1 MEKIAINIKRL
12 IHNLDSLGKIGCNRN
27 GGIDRALGSRADY
40 KARQWILDYWSNI
53 LGLEVHID
61 SIGNLWGMRNSGS
74 SLPPIVIGSHHD
86 AVPNGGHYDGALGV
100 LAATEIMQTYQ
111 EQEILTEHPL
121 YLVSFTGEEPNP
133 YNVSTLGSKV
143 LSGRLTTEDLQKL
156 THHDTGAPFSE
167 CLEEI
172 GGCLAETKTAKLTN
186 KDIGAFIELHIE
198 QGKRLYEH
206 RNSTAIVTCITGIYR
221 ENITIHGTANHGGT
235 TNMPDRHDALLTAC
249 ELNLA
254 FESLLLEENDKETV
268 GTIGFME
275 VFPNAVSIIPDKVQ
289 LTLEIRTCQPEKRK
303 RILEKLTAVCEEISE
318 RRGTTIE
325 RTLNLDQKEMPMSPL
340 IQSALKEAMIHQ
352 NVPVHEYVS
361 MAGHDAANIARF
373 TESGMIFTQSVNGK
387 SHCADEYSKPETI
400 EETVNV
406 LAEAIP
412 ILDKEMSAHAAV
424 I

>member
-1 MEKIAINIKRL
+1 
-12 IHNLDSLGKIGCNRN
+12 
-27 GGIDRALGSRADY
+27 
-40 KARQWILDYWSNI
+40 
-53 LGLEVHID
+53 
-61 SIGNLWGMRNSGS
+61 
-74 SLPPIVIGSHHD
+74 
-86 AVPNGGHYDGALGV
+86 
-100 LAATEIMQTYQ
+100 
-111 EQEILTEHPL
+111 
-121 YLVSFTGEEPNP
+121 
-133 YNVSTLGSKV
+133 
-143 LSGRLTTEDLQKL
+143 
-156 THHDTGAPFSE
+156 
-167 CLEEI
+167 
-172 GGCLAETKTAKLTN
+172 
-186 KDIGAFIELHIE
+186 
-198 QGKRLYEH
+198 
-206 RNSTAIVTCITGIYR
+206 
-221 ENITIHGTANHGGT
+221 
-235 TNMPDRHDALLTAC
+235 MPDRHDALLTAC

-340 IQSALKEAMIHQ
+340 IQSALKKAMIHQ

-400 EETVNV
+400 EETVNI